1 MTRRSLIILA
11 VVGAALLAVLFLAR
25 LDFSRD
31 DALGVLHAPGLA
43 GRLGE
48 LESLRVT
55 GAGNRVIA
63 TIERSDEGWGVAEK
77 GGHPVDFERFRGSL
91 QALAEARRVERKTA
105 LAEFYPRLGVED
117 VSDPDA
123 GGYQFELG
131 YGGKHPGDRFIV
143 GNRGGTGMVYIRT
156 GGEDQSWMVSAD
168 LSISD
173 EIRDWVDRDI
183 IDLGSGEVRRVAL
196 DRGEGDRLEIAKQER
211 NDINFT
217 PRDIPE
223 GRELSYGS
231 VANSIAGALANVE
244 ANDVRPAAE
253 VAELPRAVLARY
265 DTFDGLELEL
275 DVREQPPA
283 GPAESEETGPAE
295 GGETAAPDADPRYWV
310 LFSARAAEI
319 APGPTA
325 DEDAAAEPSEAA
337 AGGDAAAEDAEQAEP
352 PATAAER
359 ADDAAEG
366 SPAEDAGRAEA
377 PATAEARAGELN
389 AALAGWAYE
398 LPRYKSDQWFKT
410 MDDLLKE
417 E

>member
-1 MTRRSLIILA
+1 MTRRSLIILGG
-11 VVGAALLAVLFLAR
+11 VGAALLAVLFLAR

-31 DALGVLHAPGLA
+31 DAPGVLHAPGLA

-131 YGGKHPGDRFIV
+131 YGGKHPGERFIV

-173 EIRDWVDRDI
+173 ETRDWVDRDI
-183 IDLGSGEVRRVAL
+183 IDLGSGQVRRVAL

-211 NDINFT
+211 SDINFT

-244 ANDVRPAAE
+244 ANDVRPAAQ
-253 VAELPRAVLARY
+253 VAGLPQAVLARY

-295 GGETAAPDADPRYWV
+295 GGETGGDGADPRYWV
-310 LFSARAAEI
+310 LFTARAAEVPSG
-319 APGPTA
+319 ASA
-325 DEDAAAEPSEAA
+325 DEDAAGGEPSEAA
-337 AGGDAAAEDAEQAEP
+337 AGGDAAAEDPEQAEP
-352 PATAAER
+352 
-359 ADDAAEG
+359 
-366 SPAEDAGRAEA
+366 